1 MIRET
6 SEEEGV
12 VSLRYILSR
21 GNFSFERSNLP
32 TQLLVNSENNP
43 YMGDDIKMLD
53 DIETRYPWERDL
65 LIMLYDEKKEQFT
78 KVQFFGWSIG
88 QVALVRANL

>member
-1 MIRET
+1 M
-6 SEEEGV
+6 
-12 VSLRYILSR
+12 VSLGYILSR

-32 TQLLVNSENNP
+32 TQLLVNP

-78 KVQFFGWSIG
+78 KAGDRSI
-88 QVALVRANL
+88 L